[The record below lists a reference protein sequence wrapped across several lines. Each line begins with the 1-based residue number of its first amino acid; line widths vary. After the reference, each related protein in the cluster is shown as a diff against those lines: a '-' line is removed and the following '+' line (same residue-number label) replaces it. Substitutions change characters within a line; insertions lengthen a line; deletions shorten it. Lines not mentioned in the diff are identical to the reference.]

1 MLNPRLAFFK
11 PTTLLGR
18 AISFVTRSPY
28 CHVGLL
34 VDTGKA
40 IVLVEALDQGLTIS
54 PSWNVPGRVVE
65 LDVYPAWALAW
76 VEKNLG
82 VPYGYGD
89 LVGDLQ
95 DILHLGG
102 HGDRKGWTCSESVAH
117 FLKDAYAAGKWSPNR
132 LTGGDR
138 VLSVESHKIK
148 PSDLNR
154 WFL

>member
-18 AISFVTRSPY
+18 AISFLTRSPY

-34 VDTGKA
+34 IDTGKA
-40 IVLVEALDQGLTIS
+40 IVLVEALDQGLTITTR
-54 PSWNVPGRVVE
+54 WATPGRVVE
-65 LDVYPAWALAW
+65 LEIYPAWALAW

-82 VPYGYGD
+82 MPYGYGD
-89 LVGDLQ
+89 LIGDLQ

-102 HGDRKGWTCSESVAH
+102 HGDRRGWTCSESVAH
-117 FLKDAYAAGKWSPNR
+117 FLKDAYNGNKWVPPPA
-132 LTGGDR
+132 TGGGE
-138 VLSVESHKIK
+138 VLGVESHKVK

-154 WFL
+154 WFH